1 MQKNISNPKNRK
13 TVKSM
18 AEPLLTATKLTMKFG
33 GLTAIDDFSWTLH
46 EGEILGIIG
55 PNGAGKTTVFNVVS
69 GLYTP
74 TSGEIRFRDTMING
88 LPPYKIAKMGIKR
101 TFQQSRLFDNISVLD
116 NVLVGM
122 ATISRGIFVKSIFRR
137 DLLSRE
143 LAENI
148 DQSLALLHHFSEYL
162 VENRYRRAG
171 DLVPG
176 ERRKLEI
183 CRALASK
190 PDVLLLD
197 EPAAGMDPNESA
209 ELMDDI
215 LKIGELKKD
224 IGIILIEHDMAVVQK
239 TADFI
244 VVLSYGKEIARGTFA
259 EVSSNPLVQ
268 EAYLGSESEYARS

>member
-1 MQKNISNPKNRK
+1 MTDICLSVNN
-13 TVKSM
+13 
-18 AEPLLTATKLTMKFG
+18 LTMKFG
-33 GLTAIDDFSWTLH
+33 GLVAIDNFSWSLH
-46 EGEILGIIG
+46 KGEILGIIG

-74 TSGEIRFRDTMING
+74 TAGEIRFKGCIING
-88 LPPYKIAKMGIKR
+88 LPPNKIAKMGIKR

-116 NVLVGM
+116 NILVGM
-122 ATISRGIFVKSIFRR
+122 ATQSKDILIKAIFRR
-137 DLLSRE
+137 RLLSLE
-143 LAENI
+143 LERNI
-148 DQSLALLHHFSEYL
+148 QKSQNILRHFSLFLADNPYKK
-162 VENRYRRAG
+162 AG

-183 CRALASK
+183 CRALASD

-197 EPAAGMDPNESA
+197 EPAAGMDPNEST
-209 ELMDDI
+209 ELMEDI
-215 LKIGELKKD
+215 LKIQEFRKD

-244 VVLSYGKEIARGTFA
+244 VVLSYGKEIARGSFA

-268 EAYLGSESEYARS
+268 EAYLGSETENA

>member
-1 MQKNISNPKNRK
+1 
-13 TVKSM
+13 M
-18 AEPLLTATKLTMKFG
+18 AENILSANHITMKFG
-33 GLTAIDDFSWTLH
+33 GLTAIDDVSFDLH
-46 EGEILGIIG
+46 EDEILGIIG
-55 PNGAGKTTVFNVVS
+55 PNGAGKTTVFNVIS

-74 TSGEIRFRDTMING
+74 SSGDIWFRNTKING
-88 LPPYKIAKMGIKR
+88 LPPDQIAKQGIKR
-101 TFQQSRLFDNISVLD
+101 TFQQSRLFNNISVLD

-122 ATISRGIFVKSIFRR
+122 ATISDGIVTKSLFRR
-137 DLLSRE
+137 NVLNKEFEANIQNALGLLK
-143 LAENI
+143 
-148 DQSLALLHHFSEYL
+148 HFSSFL
-162 VENRYRRAG
+162 ADNPYRRAG

-183 CRALASK
+183 CRALASN

-215 LKIGELKKD
+215 LKIRKLNKG
-224 IGIILIEHDMAVVQK
+224 IGIVLIEHDMSVVQK

-244 VVLSYGKEIARGTFA
+244 VVLSYGKEIARGNFL

-268 EAYLGSESEYARS
+268 EAYLGSEAVDA

>member
-1 MQKNISNPKNRK
+1 
-13 TVKSM
+13 M
-18 AEPLLTATKLTMKFG
+18 AEPLLTAANLTMKFG
-33 GLTAIDDFSWTLH
+33 GLTAIDNVAWTLH
-46 EGEILGIIG
+46 EDEILGIIG

-74 TSGEIRFRDTMING
+74 TAGEIRFRETLING
-88 LPPYKIAKMGIKR
+88 LPPHKIAKMGIKR

-116 NVLVGM
+116 NVLIGM
-122 ATISRGIFVKSIFRR
+122 ATISKGIFVKSLFRR
-137 DLLSRE
+137 DLLSKE
-143 LAENI
+143 LALNI
-148 DQSLALLHHFSEYL
+148 KDGLVLLHHFSDYL
-162 VENRYRRAG
+162 VENLYRRAG

-183 CRALASK
+183 CRALASN
-190 PDVLLLD
+190 PDILLLD

-215 LKIGELKKD
+215 LKIRALKKG

>member
-1 MQKNISNPKNRK
+1 
-13 TVKSM
+13 M
-18 AEPLLTATKLTMKFG
+18 AEICLSANNLTMKFG
-33 GLTAIDDFSWTLH
+33 GLVAIDNVSWALH
-46 EGEILGIIG
+46 QNEILGIIG
-55 PNGAGKTTVFNVVS
+55 PNGAGKTTIFNVVS

-74 TSGEIRFRDTMING
+74 TSGEIVFKSNIING

-122 ATISRGIFVKSIFRR
+122 ATLSKGTLVNSLFRR
-137 DLLSRE
+137 KRMAKELDENIQKSLGILNHFSPF
-143 LAENI
+143 LAENP
-148 DQSLALLHHFSEYL
+148 
-162 VENRYRRAG
+162 YRKAG

-183 CRALASK
+183 CRALASD

-209 ELMDDI
+209 ELMEDI
-215 LKIGELKKD
+215 LKIRDIRKG

-239 TADFI
+239 TADYI
-244 VVLSYGKEIARGTFA
+244 VVISYGKEIARGSFA

-268 EAYLGSESEYARS
+268 EAYLGSENENA

>member
-1 MQKNISNPKNRK
+1 
-13 TVKSM
+13 M
-18 AEPLLTATKLTMKFG
+18 AEPLLTANNLTMKFG
-33 GLTAIDDFSWTLH
+33 GLTAIDNFSWTLH
-46 EGEILGIIG
+46 EDEILGVIG

-74 TSGEIRFRDTMING
+74 TTGEIRFRDKVING
-88 LPPYKIAKMGIKR
+88 LAPYQIAKMGIKR

-122 ATISRGIFVKSIFRR
+122 ATKSQGIFIKSLFRR
-137 DLLSRE
+137 DLLSKE

-148 DQSLALLHHFSEYL
+148 DQSMALLRHFSDYL
-162 VENRYRRAG
+162 VANCYRRAG

-183 CRALASK
+183 CRALASN

-215 LKIGELKKD
+215 LKIRLLKKG
-224 IGIILIEHDMAVVQK
+224 IGIILIEHDMVVVQK

-259 EVSSNPLVQ
+259 EVSSSPLVQ
-268 EAYLGSESEYARS
+268 EAYLGSESDDARSQ

>member
-1 MQKNISNPKNRK
+1 M
-13 TVKSM
+13 VKPM
-18 AEPLLTATKLTMKFG
+18 GEPLLTATNLTMKFG
-33 GLTAIDDFSWTLH
+33 GLTAIDNITFTLH
-46 EGEILGIIG
+46 EDEILGIIG

-74 TSGEIRFRDTMING
+74 TAGEIRLRGVLING
-88 LPPYKIAKMGIKR
+88 LAPYKIARMGIKR

-122 ATISRGIFVKSIFRR
+122 ATLSHGDLVKSLLRR
-137 DLLSRE
+137 DLLTKE
-143 LAENI
+143 LGANI
-148 DQSLALLHHFSEYL
+148 QDSLALLHHFSEFL

-183 CRALASK
+183 CRALASN
-190 PDVLLLD
+190 PDILLLD

-209 ELMDDI
+209 ELMEDI
-215 LKIGELKKD
+215 LKIRELKKG

-244 VVLSYGKEIARGTFA
+244 VVLSYGKEIARGTFK
-259 EVSSNPLVQ
+259 EVSSDPLVQ
-268 EAYLGSESEYARS
+268 EAYLGSETDNA

>member
-1 MQKNISNPKNRK
+1 M
-13 TVKSM
+13 VKPM
-18 AEPLLTATKLTMKFG
+18 GEPLLTATNLTMRFG
-33 GLTAIDDFSWTLH
+33 GLTAIDNISFTLH
-46 EGEILGIIG
+46 EDEILGIIG

-69 GLYTP
+69 GLYTA
-74 TSGEIRFRDTMING
+74 TAGEIRLRGTLING
-88 LPPYKIAKMGIKR
+88 LAPYKIARMGIKR

-122 ATISRGIFVKSIFRR
+122 ATLSRGDLLKSLLRR
-137 DLLSRE
+137 DLLAKE
-143 LAENI
+143 LGENI
-148 DQSLALLHHFSEYL
+148 DDGLALLHHFSEFL

-183 CRALASK
+183 CRALASN
-190 PDVLLLD
+190 PDILLLD

-209 ELMDDI
+209 ELMEDI
-215 LKIGELKKD
+215 LKIRELKKG

-244 VVLSYGKEIARGTFA
+244 VVLSYGKEIARGTFK

-268 EAYLGSESEYARS
+268 EAYLGSETDNA